1 MLALVLVHR
10 MMQAGGGR
18 RQHQG
23 GEEEGKGGH
32 VEGGRLIHY
41 HGTNRFYRILLLG
54 FRSGMNQRIIS
65 ADR

>member
-1 MLALVLVHR
+1 MGRDLHWLQLLCGEHRLLEHRLVLALVLVHR

-32 VEGGRLIHY
+32 VEGGR
-41 HGTNRFYRILLLG
+41 F
-54 FRSGMNQRIIS
+54 
-65 ADR
+65 